1 MKLAEVLY
9 DWSVEAGRA
18 VLPRVP
24 LLPEKARRTV
34 AGRRGLVERI
44 ESWAAANRGD
54 GQLIW
59 FHAPSVGEGLQTRPV
74 MESMRA
80 ARPDIQIFY
89 TFFSPSAEMLGSRM
103 PADHADYM
111 PFDVTSDLSRVMEA
125 LRPDVI
131 VFGKADVWPNITR
144 VACWRG
150 IPMALISAT
159 LAPNSSRLRWP
170 ARALL
175 ARAYERL
182 DAVGAIS
189 EDDARRL
196 ARLGVPW
203 KALRVTGDA
212 RFDQVWRRAQA
223 IDRTSPPV
231 ALLGGHDGSM
241 LVAGSTWPEDERH
254 LVPAIAGLRRRHP
267 GLRAILVPHEP
278 TPDHLM
284 RLEADLE
291 IEGLPSVRLS
301 LLEVGAALPEAIV
314 LVDRTG
320 VLGELYGLADIAFV
334 GGGFGKRGLHSV
346 LEPAALAAPVLFGP
360 HHANAREAG
369 ELIARGGAVAV
380 SDGVELERVLGGWLD
395 RSDERRR
402 VGDAALSYVKDG
414 LGAGRRNAELVLSLL
429 DRLPAD

>member
-1 MKLAEVLY
+1 MNLAEVLY
-9 DWSVEAGRA
+9 DWSVEAGRV

-24 LLPEKARRTV
+24 LLPEKARRSV
-34 AGRRGLVERI
+34 AGRRGLVQRI

-54 GQLIW
+54 GRLIW

-74 MESMRA
+74 IEAMRA

-150 IPMALISAT
+150 IPMALVSAT

-175 ARAYERL
+175 APAYGRL

-189 EDDARRL
+189 EDDAGRL
-196 ARLGVPW
+196 ASLGVPW

-212 RFDQVWRRAQA
+212 RFDQVWRRAHA
-223 IDRTSPPV
+223 VDHTRPPLS
-231 ALLGGHDGSM
+231 LLDGHAGIT
-241 LVAGSTWPEDERH
+241 LVAGSTWREDERR
-254 LVPAIAGLRRRHP
+254 LVPAVAGLRRRHP
-267 GLRAILVPHEP
+267 SVQAILVPHEP
-278 TPDHLM
+278 TTDHLM

-301 LLEVGAALPEAIV
+301 LLEAGAALPEAIV

-320 VLGELYGLADIAFV
+320 VLGELYDLADVAYV

-369 ELIARGGAVAV
+369 ELIGRGGAVAV
-380 SDGVELERVLGGWLD
+380 PDGTELERVLGEWLD
-395 RSDERRR
+395 SPDERRR
-402 VGDAALSYVKDG
+402 VGDAALSYVKEG
-414 LGAGRRNAELVLSLL
+414 LGAGRRNADLVLGLL
-429 DRLPAD
+429 DRLPPD